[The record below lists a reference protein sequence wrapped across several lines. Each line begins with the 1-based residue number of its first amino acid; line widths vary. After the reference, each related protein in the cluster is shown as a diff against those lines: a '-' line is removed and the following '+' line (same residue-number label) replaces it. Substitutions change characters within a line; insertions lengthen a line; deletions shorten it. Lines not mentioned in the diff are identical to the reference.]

1 MLPPQDPADVDDAAS
16 RGHRDASSTEHFGL
30 DEEALALELEYLEV
44 DQSMVSARGVVL
56 PYSILLVALLALMWP
71 FSSWQPCLLWAASF
85 GIYILARRCMSR
97 EYASRSIQDRKT
109 HLRAWHRTMLGTSVA
124 FGSIWG
130 SALFIAFPGSPMD
143 LKLLWT
149 MAISMVVAGAPRLLT
164 MPQFL
169 VLVCTMLVFSC
180 AAWLTMESWI
190 GIPMSGALILL
201 GILFMVMARHFH
213 RGLREKFELQLHN
226 EHLTRELSRR
236 NAHLEEANQ
245 ARTMLLASA
254 SHDLRQPVHALGLLM
269 EVIQHTPDPRTAQ
282 RRLAMAS
289 ECVESLSEML
299 TKLLDFTRMDS
310 GHFVV
315 HQRATPLQDILDDA
329 MRTLGATARG
339 KGLTMFVTQTP
350 MWIHTDP
357 HLLRRM
363 VFNLVSNAI
372 KYTERGSVRL
382 HVERAPEGVV
392 LHVEDT
398 GAGIEAHRLKHIFAD
413 YVTSDQPST
422 RFDTGIG
429 LGLGIVRRC
438 AQLIQSRITVRS
450 EPGGGSCFS
459 IHLGPSV
466 EPCAEPPAGPPPR
479 HQLSGVV
486 AVVENDPAILEGLR
500 EMLTEWGFVPVAG
513 SSPTQVQASLVRL
526 KLRPHAILS
535 DLHLGL
541 AVTGFD
547 AIASLRRSTGLTHL
561 PAVILTGDL
570 SPDHLQLAKAQDIR
584 LEHKPMR
591 PARLRELLESMLET
605 A

>member
-1 MLPPQDPADVDDAAS
+1 MPSAQDLAGTGTVSYIHDE
-16 RGHRDASSTEHFGL
+16 DASSEHFGL
-30 DEEALALELEYLEV
+30 SEQALALELEYLDV
-44 DQSMVSARGVVL
+44 DQSMASARGVVL
-56 PYSILLVALLALMWP
+56 PYSILLVALLALMLP
-71 FSSWQPCLLWAASF
+71 FSSWQPSLVWAASF
-85 GIYILARRCMSR
+85 ATYILARWRMNQV
-97 EYASRSIQDRKT
+97 YARRSIQERKA
-109 HLRAWHRTMLGTSVA
+109 HLRAWHRTMLGTSLV
-124 FGSIWG
+124 FGAIWG
-130 SALFIAFPGSPMD
+130 AAVLIAFPGTPLD

-149 MAISMVVAGAPRLLT
+149 MALTTVVAGAPRLLT

-169 VLVCTMLVFSC
+169 VLVSTMLVFSC
-180 AAWLTMESWI
+180 TAWLIEGGWL
-190 GIPMSGALILL
+190 GISMTGALTLL
-201 GILFMVMARHFH
+201 AGVFIVMAKHYH
-213 RGLREKFELQLHN
+213 AGLREKFKLQLQN
-226 EHLTRELSRR
+226 EHLTRELARR
-236 NAHLEEANQ
+236 NAYLEQTNQ

-269 EVIQHTPDPRTAQ
+269 GVIQRTSDPLTAQ

-339 KGLTMFVTQTP
+339 KGVMMFVTQTP
-350 MWIHTDP
+350 LWIHTDP

-372 KYTERGSVRL
+372 KYTTRGSVRL
-382 HVERAPEGVV
+382 HVEHAPQGVV

-398 GAGIEAHRLKHIFAD
+398 GVGIEANRLKHIFAD

-438 AQLIQSRITVRS
+438 AQLLHSRITVRS
-450 EPGGGSCFS
+450 EPGQGSCFS
-459 IHLGPSV
+459 IHLGSPV
-466 EPCAEPPAGPPPR
+466 EPGAEAPTGPPPVS
-479 HQLSGVV
+479 QLSGVV

-500 EMLTEWGFVPVAG
+500 EMLTEWGFVPVTG
-513 SSPTQVQASLVRL
+513 STPGQVQQSLDQS

-535 DLHLGL
+535 DLHLGPST
-541 AVTGFD
+541 TGFD
-547 AIASLRRSTGLTHL
+547 AIASLRRSSGLPHV

-570 SPDHLQLAKAQDIR
+570 SPDHLQQAEAHDIR

-591 PARLRELLESMLET
+591 PARLRELLEGMLESG
-605 A
+605 